1 MELTSLPKDALREIL
16 IKLKISDLFQI
27 CQTSLK
33 IKSICQNN
41 YFWEQKIVSDD
52 FLIYGIERIPNESA
66 KEYYL
71 RIYSMSDGEKI
82 SALYS
87 KKFKQMINKLKENNN
102 IFKYTPLPGEM

>member
-1 MELTSLPKDALREIL
+1 MIYFRYV
-16 IKLKISDLFQI
+16 KLHQRLNRSVKI
-27 CQTSLK
+27 
-33 IKSICQNN
+33 N